1 MEALLA
7 QPYFLQLLIAGFL
20 WTFPWKA
27 WALWLAARRGDIWW
41 FLALLLLNT
50 LAVLDI
56 IYIFVVAREKDHH
69 EDSPK
74 TEE

>member
-1 MEALLA
+1 MESA
-7 QPYFLQLLIAGFL
+7 FAGYSLYMLGAILL

-50 LAVLDI
+50 LAILDI
-56 IYIFVVAREKDHH
+56 IYIFVVAKQKDVREG
-69 EDSPK
+69 SQK
-74 TEE
+74 TDE

>member
-1 MEALLA
+1 MESVFAGYTLWALFAVL
-7 QPYFLQLLIAGFL
+7 L

-41 FLALLLLNT
+41 FLILLFLNT

-56 IYIFVVAREKDHH
+56 VYIYFVAKQKDTRE
-69 EDSPK
+69 
-74 TEE
+74 

>member
-1 MEALLA
+1 METIL
-7 QPYFLQLLIAGFL
+7 PGMNIYTIAAIIL

-50 LAVLDI
+50 LALLDI
-56 IYIFVVAREKDHH
+56 IYIFLIAKQSSVKQERGDE
-69 EDSPK
+69 
-74 TEE
+74 